1 MHSKNDSIVK
11 QQGAIMLVTV
21 SLLLIIA
28 SLATVH
34 TGRVKSLEHRILLNS
49 QNQALAGA
57 AAEGGLAHGIT
68 RMRADPNWQGQE
80 HTVMLT
86 DNIRAVVRADFEQV
100 QRNGV
105 NVSWAEIQSMGFSSD
120 EQGSHSVS
128 EQVLRYPLLNIV
140 PQAPLISSEP
150 LSSAVTFVLGANPN
164 GGGLG
169 VPVSIWAD
177 ENIAPLGINSRTCAL
192 QSFDESG
199 CARGMYSNS
208 TQSSSDVLQNHEQFP
223 EDALDYFFH
232 IREFDWR
239 VLRSEASIIEQDCA
253 AATLGANR
261 VMWIEGECTL
271 DVSQHIGSESTPII
285 LILVDSALTMPSDS
299 HIFGIVI
306 MLSTTLPSIPKRIA
320 MAVNS
325 QLNGSLILLSP
336 LNEAVSQ
343 FSVRYNAAVL
353 NNLQQDADMQR
364 LSKVSGSWRDF

>member
-140 PQAPLISSEP
+140 PQAPLISSVP

-164 GGGLG
+164 GGGRG
-169 VPVSIWAD
+169 VPVSLWAD

-208 TQSSSDVLQNHEQFP
+208 TQSSSDVLQ
-223 EDALDYFFH
+223 LC
-232 IREFDWR
+232 
-239 VLRSEASIIEQDCA
+239 RSDTWCQP
-253 AATLGANR
+253 GN
-261 VMWIEGECTL
+261 
-271 DVSQHIGSESTPII
+271 
-285 LILVDSALTMPSDS
+285 VD
-299 HIFGIVI
+299 
-306 MLSTTLPSIPKRIA
+306 
-320 MAVNS
+320 
-325 QLNGSLILLSP
+325 
-336 LNEAVSQ
+336 
-343 FSVRYNAAVL
+343 
-353 NNLQQDADMQR
+353 
-364 LSKVSGSWRDF
+364 